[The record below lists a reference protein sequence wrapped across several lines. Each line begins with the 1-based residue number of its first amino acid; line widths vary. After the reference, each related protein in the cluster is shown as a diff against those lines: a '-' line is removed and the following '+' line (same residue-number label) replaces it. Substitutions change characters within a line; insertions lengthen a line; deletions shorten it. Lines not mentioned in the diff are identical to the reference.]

1 MADPAENVPNERHL
15 WEAFALSRDP
25 LTREQLIEH
34 YLPVAKRIAA
44 KVFSLRSNAATSFDD
59 CLQYARVGLI
69 EAIDRF
75 DSSRRIPFEAYSVA
89 RIRGAVL
96 NGLERETELLAQ
108 RGYWRTRMRE
118 RTASLLGDKQS
129 RPERASLQDLIQVT
143 VGLALGLMIEE
154 AAQEIPDDR
163 QHANPYAV
171 AELQQLSREVRRLL
185 PQLPEREQQIVR
197 AHYFELRELQSIAA
211 DLGITKGRVSQ
222 LHAQALA
229 RLRKLLGEQL
239 DARL

>member
-1 MADPAENVPNERHL
+1 MADPVEKVPEQRHL

-25 LTREQLIEH
+25 LTRGQLIEH
-34 YLPVAKRIAA
+34 YMPLAKKIAA
-44 KVFSLRSNAATSFDD
+44 KVFGLRVNAATNFDD

-69 EAIDRF
+69 EAIDRY
-75 DSSRRIPFEAYSVA
+75 DVSRHIPFEAYSAA
-89 RIRGAVL
+89 RIRGAIL
-96 NGLERETELLAQ
+96 NGLEHETELLAQ
-108 RGYWRTRMRE
+108 RGFWRTRMRE
-118 RTASLLGDKQS
+118 RTESLLGDKQS

-143 VGLALGLMIEE
+143 VGLALGLMLDE
-154 AAQEIPDDR
+154 AAQEVPDER

-185 PQLPEREQQIVR
+185 PKLPEREQQIIR

-211 DLGITKGRVSQ
+211 DYGISKGRVSQ

-229 RLRKLLGEQL
+229 RLRALLGERL
-239 DARL
+239 DTRL